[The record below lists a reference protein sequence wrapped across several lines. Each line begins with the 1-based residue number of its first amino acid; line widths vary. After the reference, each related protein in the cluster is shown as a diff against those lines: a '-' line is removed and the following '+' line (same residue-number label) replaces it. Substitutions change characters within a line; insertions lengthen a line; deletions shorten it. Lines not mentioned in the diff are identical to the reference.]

1 MAYYNNMKK
10 YYRGGH
16 TKHRNMYHIVW
27 LPKYR
32 KKVLKGRVKERVEL
46 IIRECAEVNGWAI
59 QELNIQL
66 DHVHLVIQLPPSI
79 SVSKA
84 VQLFKGLS
92 SKIVRTELPEIK
104 KYLWGNDFWA
114 DGFFSET
121 VGFCSEEVI
130 LNYVKNQ

>member
-1 MAYYNNMKK
+1 MKK
-10 YYRGGH
+10 YYKGAH

-32 KKVLKGRVKERVEL
+32 RKVLKEAIKERVESL
-46 IIRECAEVNGWAI
+46 LRECAEVNGWEI
-59 QELNIQL
+59 QELNVQP
-66 DHVHLVIQLPPSI
+66 DHVHIVIQLPPSI

-84 VQLFKGLS
+84 VQLLKGLS
-92 SKIVRTELPEIK
+92 SKVIRAELPEVK

-121 VGFCSEEVI
+121 VGHCSEKII
-130 LNYVKNQ
+130 LDYVRNQ

>member
-1 MAYYNNMKK
+1 MF
-10 YYRGGH
+10 
-16 TKHRNMYHIVW
+16 HIVW

-32 KKVLKGRVKERVEL
+32 KKILKDKIKEKVEAL
-46 IIRECAEVNGWAI
+46 IRECAEVNGWEI
-59 QELNIQL
+59 QALNVQV

-84 VQLFKGLS
+84 VQLLKGLS
-92 SKIVRTELPEIK
+92 SRVVRAELPEVK
-104 KYLWGNDFWA
+104 KYLWGNDFWS

-121 VGFCSEEVI
+121 VGDCSMETI

>member
-1 MAYYNNMKK
+1 
-10 YYRGGH
+10 
-16 TKHRNMYHIVW
+16 MYHIVW

-66 DHVHLVIQLPPSI
+66 DHVHLIIQLPPSI

-84 VQLFKGLS
+84 VQLLKGLS
-92 SKIVRTELPEIK
+92 SKIVR
-104 KYLWGNDFWA
+104 
-114 DGFFSET
+114 
-121 VGFCSEEVI
+121 FC
-130 LNYVKNQ
+130 